1 LSEGQISTPAPE
13 IADRF
18 AHYLEQEGVI
28 ESEPEVADQTDPGDE
43 GDSAS
48 EDEPLAASSTE
59 SEDQVDEPA
68 DADADAD
75 AEASD
80 VEAID
85 SLSDLA
91 KAFEVEEQ
99 DFLEHLQVPSRD
111 GEGTVSLSDVIT
123 AYQSQPAND
132 EESRQRIEAVTSEM
146 RQEHDQRLMDQQKL
160 TAALIAQVEA
170 EPDVDWDM
178 LRTSD
183 PGQYLKEKESRD
195 ARRADIQRSLDSMDE
210 EMRRRQEQSEKQHA
224 EWQQEQ
230 VQTLYRL
237 RPDWKDPEVGRSAMS
252 EVTEYLKK
260 SGYPEEQIAS
270 LEDARSIL
278 TVWRAAQWERLQ
290 AQKPEVKKR
299 LRLLPRTLRAGA
311 RDDASA
317 MSIEKEEAEK
327 QQALRGRLSETGSVD
342 DAAAL
347 IRGML

>member
-1 LSEGQISTPAPE
+1 MSEGQISTAAPE

-18 AHYLEQEGVI
+18 AQYLEQEGAI
-28 ESEPEVADQTDPGDE
+28 EAQTEVQDQADPEDGDVP
-43 GDSAS
+43 AP

-59 SEDQVDEPA
+59 SEEGVDGSAEE
-68 DADADAD
+68 
-75 AEASD
+75 AEATAEGDD
-80 VEAID
+80 VETID
-85 SLSDLA
+85 TLTDLA

-123 AYQSQPAND
+123 AYQTQPANE
-132 EESRQRIEAVTSEM
+132 EESRQRVDAITSEL
-146 RQEHDQRLMDQQKL
+146 RREHDDRLMEQQKL
-160 TAALIAQVEA
+160 TAALIAQVES
-170 EPDVDWDM
+170 EPEVDWDM
-178 LRTSD
+178 LRVSD
-183 PGQYLKEKESRD
+183 PGQYLKEKEARD

-210 EMRRRQEQSEKQHA
+210 EMRRRQEQSEQQHA

-237 RPDWKDPEVGRSAMS
+237 RPDWKDPEVGRAAMS
-252 EVTEYLKK
+252 EVTQYLQKA
-260 SGYPEEQIAS
+260 GYPEDQIAS

-299 LRLLPRTLRAGA
+299 LRLLPRTLRSGA
-311 RDDASA
+311 REDAAALSV
-317 MSIEKEEAEK
+317 ERQEAGERE
-327 QQALRGRLSETGSVD
+327 ALRSRLSETGSVD